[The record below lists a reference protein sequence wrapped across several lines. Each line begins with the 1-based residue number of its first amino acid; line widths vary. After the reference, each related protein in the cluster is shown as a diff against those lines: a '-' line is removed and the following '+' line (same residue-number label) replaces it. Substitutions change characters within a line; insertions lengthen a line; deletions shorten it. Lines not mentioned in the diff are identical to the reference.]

1 VSEELRERWA
11 ELNAVN
17 ERGLNAF
24 WAEIDKYHDSW
35 EDYFDKEFNI
45 DAHTLR
51 DLRDRYTTEA

>member
-1 VSEELRERWA
+1 
-11 ELNAVN
+11 VN

-51 DLRDRYTTEA
+51 NLRDRYTTEA